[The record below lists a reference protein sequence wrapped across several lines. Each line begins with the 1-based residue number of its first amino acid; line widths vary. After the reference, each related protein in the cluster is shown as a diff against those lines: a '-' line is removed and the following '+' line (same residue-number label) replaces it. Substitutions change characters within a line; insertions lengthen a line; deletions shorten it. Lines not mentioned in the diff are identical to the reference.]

1 MKKVWLTSVGS
12 GEEAVKGIMK
22 QFKTYGLEVD
32 GHFWNN
38 DLKGIAW
45 MAPRDNLIDPAVA
58 IWLIIGSAEELLA
71 PDNLY
76 GLSLLTIAVQA
87 QRGRNFPIMILQT
100 QGQLLEPDQLS
111 TPLKGANVVM
121 ASDTGLGAKIV
132 AKVHTAPAP
141 NPIAAEYHLDMYAN
155 EHIGQWFE
163 IVPASSSWPGVMFGV
178 SDGGIAF
185 HAVGPK
191 GQLPR
196 KTVLNFPMQGL
207 KLQLGEKDYLAWATQ
222 NELDPETS
230 YFVKV
235 DGNPESIIFG
245 PYSTDE
251 AADVFVVKLK

>member
-12 GEEAVKGIMK
+12 GEETVKGIMK

-58 IWLIIGSAEELLA
+58 IWLILGSAEELLA
-71 PDNLY
+71 SDNLY

-87 QRGRNFPIMILQT
+87 QRGHHFPIMILQT
-100 QGQLLEPDQLS
+100 QGQLIEPDQLS
-111 TPLKGANVVM
+111 TPLKGANVM
-121 ASDTGLGAKIV
+121 MTSDTGLGAKIV
-132 AKVHTAPAP
+132 AKVHTAPT
-141 NPIAAEYHLDMYAN
+141 PISPEYHLDIYAN
-155 EHIGQWFE
+155 EKIGQWFE
-163 IVPASSSWPGVMFGV
+163 ILPVSSSWPGVMFGV
-178 SDGGIAF
+178 SDGEIAF

-191 GQLPR
+191 GQLPT

-207 KLQLGEKDYLAWATQ
+207 KLQMGEKDYLAWATQ
-222 NELDPETS
+222 NELDRETS

-235 DGNPESIIFG
+235 DGNPASIIFG

>member
-12 GEEAVKGIMK
+12 DEGSVKGIMK
-22 QFKTYGLEVD
+22 QLKTYGLEVD
-32 GHFWNN
+32 GHFWKN

-58 IWLIIGSAEELLA
+58 IWLILGSAEELLA
-71 PDNLY
+71 SDNLY

-87 QRGRNFPIMILQT
+87 QRGHHFPIMILQT

-111 TPLKGANVVM
+111 TPLKDVNVLM

-132 AKVHTAPAP
+132 ARVHTVPT
-141 NPIAAEYHLDMYAN
+141 PIPTEYHLDIYAN
-155 EHIGQWFE
+155 EQIGQWFE
-163 IVPASSSWPGVMFGV
+163 IVPTSASWPGVMFGV
-178 SDGGIAF
+178 SDGEIAF

-196 KTVLNFPMQGL
+196 KTVLNYQMQGL
-207 KLQLGEKDYLAWATQ
+207 KLQMGKKEYLAWATQ
-222 NELDPETS
+222 NELNPETS
-230 YFVKV
+230 YFVRV

-245 PYSTDE
+245 PYSEKE
-251 AADVFVVKLK
+251 ATDVFVVKLK

>member
-12 GEEAVKGIMK
+12 GEETVKGIMK

-71 PDNLY
+71 SDNLY

-87 QRGRNFPIMILQT
+87 QRGHHFPIMILQT
-100 QGQLLEPDQLS
+100 QGQLIEPDQLS
-111 TPLKGANVVM
+111 TPLKGTNVMM

-132 AKVHTAPAP
+132 AKVHTAPT
-141 NPIAAEYHLDMYAN
+141 PISPEYHLDIYAN
-155 EHIGQWFE
+155 EKIGQWFE
-163 IVPASSSWPGVMFGV
+163 IVPVSSSWPGVMFGV
-178 SDGGIAF
+178 SDGEIAF

-191 GQLPR
+191 GQLPA

-207 KLQLGEKDYLAWATQ
+207 KLQMGEKDYLAWATQ

>member
-1 MKKVWLTSVGS
+1 MKKVWLTSLGS
-12 GEEAVKGIMK
+12 DEETVQRMMK

-32 GHFWNN
+32 GHFWKN
-38 DLKGIAW
+38 DLQGVAW
-45 MAPRDNLIDPAVA
+45 LAPRDRLVDPAVA
-58 IWLIIGSAEELLA
+58 LWLIVGSAEELLA

-76 GLSLLTIAVQA
+76 GLSLLTIAVKA
-87 QRGRNFPIMILQT
+87 QRGHHFPIMILQT
-100 QGQLLEPDQLS
+100 QEAPLAPDQLS
-111 TPLKGANVVM
+111 TPLKDANLLM
-121 ASDTGLGAKIV
+121 ASDSGLGAKVV
-132 AKVHTAPAP
+132 AKVHTAFTPALT
-141 NPIAAEYHLDMYAN
+141 EYHLDIYAN
-155 EHIGQWFE
+155 EKIGQWFE
-163 IVPASSSWPGVMFGV
+163 IVPVASEWPGAMFGV
-178 SDGGIAF
+178 SDGEIAF

-235 DGNPESIIFG
+235 EGNPASIIFG

-251 AADVFVVKLK
+251 AADVFVVKLR

>member
-12 GEEAVKGIMK
+12 GEETVKGIMK
-22 QFKTYGLEVD
+22 LFKTYGLEVD

-58 IWLIIGSAEELLA
+58 IWLILGSAEELLA
-71 PDNLY
+71 SDNHY

-87 QRGRNFPIMILQT
+87 QRGHHFPIMILQT

-111 TPLKGANVVM
+111 TPLKGVTVMM

-132 AKVHTAPAP
+132 AKLHTART
-141 NPIAAEYHLDMYAN
+141 PIPPEFHLDIYAN
-155 EHIGQWFE
+155 EQIGQWFE
-163 IVPASSSWPGVMFGV
+163 IVPVSSNWPGVMFGV

-207 KLQLGEKDYLAWATQ
+207 KLQMGEKEYLAWATQ

-251 AADVFVVKLK
+251 AVDLFVVKLK